1 MKSNT
6 SFAARF
12 LTILGLIGAAAVAQA
27 EWSARIF
34 APYMYVGTGDNFK
47 LTDCDDAC
55 GQKFYTLAF
64 IIADKANNPA
74 WDGRIPL
81 GKNFYAE
88 QIAAIR
94 ARGGD
99 VIMSF
104 GGAAGKEVALV
115 ETNVDAL
122 TAKYQTVIDRYRF
135 TWLDF
140 DIEGN
145 ALDKHPEASQRRN
158 ATIARLQ
165 QNNPGLRISFTL
177 PVDPN
182 GISDASQRLLADAK
196 AKGVKIYSVNV
207 MVMDYG
213 EHFSKGKK
221 MSDVSIASA
230 LKAHEQCEKI
240 DPAMLIGLTPD
251 IGQND
256 VKTEV
261 FSLEDARALEA
272 WAETR
277 PWIGS
282 ISFWSVNRDSADTS
296 GRHGDTSSGIE
307 QLPWAFTKIFQ
318 QFAKE
323 KSQADPNQSK

>member
-1 MKSNT
+1 MKITPS
-6 SFAARF
+6 SKLKF
-12 LTILGLIGAAAVAQA
+12 LLACLCAGIVAHAQA
-27 EWSARIF
+27 EWPAKIF
-34 APYMYVGTGDNFK
+34 APYMYVGTGDNFE

-64 IIADKANNPA
+64 IIADKSNHPA
-74 WDGRIPL
+74 WDGHISL
-81 GKNFYAE
+81 GKKFYAE

-104 GGAAGKEVALV
+104 GGAAGKEIALV

-122 TAKYQTVIDRYRF
+122 TAKYQAVIDQYHF

-140 DIEGN
+140 DIEGD
-145 ALDKHPEASQRRN
+145 ALDKHPAASVSRN
-158 ATIARLQ
+158 TAIAKLQ
-165 QNNPGLRISFTL
+165 KQNPGLRITYTL

-182 GISDASQRLLADAK
+182 GISDSSQKLLADAK
-196 AKGVKIYSVNV
+196 AQGVKVFSVNI

-230 LKAHEQCEKI
+230 LKAHEQCVQI
-240 DPAMLIGLTPD
+240 DPGLLIGLTPD

-256 VKTEV
+256 VKSEIFT
-261 FSLEDARALEA
+261 LEDAKALQQ
-272 WAETR
+272 WASAQ
-277 PWIGS
+277 PWICS
-282 ISFWSVNRDSADTS
+282 VSFWSSNRDSADTS
-296 GRHGDTSSGIE
+296 GKHGDTSSGVE
-307 QLPWAFTKIFQ
+307 QQPWAFTKIFQ
-318 QFAKE
+318 RFAAAKH
-323 KSQADPNQSK
+323 